1 MLLLVVVAV
10 FPMFLGTETSKDDD
24 DDVVVV
30 VVDAI
35 EDYAGRR
42 SLLASLNVKLTFSCR
57 RCTSN

>member
-1 MLLLVVVAV
+1 MVAV
-10 FPMFLGTETSKDDD
+10 FPMFLGTETSKDEDDNDD